1 MFESVV
7 VSVDLEQRELVPK
20 LFVAARANLNP
31 DSGTLHVVAVV
42 QRFQSALVG
51 SFFPK
56 DFEAK
61 LLAKATQQLDEL
73 VNAQELDGIT
83 PHPHIAHG
91 TIYEEII
98 HVADQ
103 VGAELIVIAA
113 SGSDRKD
120 FLLGPHAARVARH
133 AKQSVMVIRG

>member
-1 MFESVV
+1 MFDSVV

-20 LFVAARANLNP
+20 LFAAARANLNAN
-31 DSGTLHVVAVV
+31 GTLHVVAVV

-51 SFFPK
+51 SFFPQ

-61 LLAKATQQLDEL
+61 LLAKATEQLNEL
-73 VNAQELDGIT
+73 VSQQSLGGIT
-83 PHPHIAHG
+83 PHAHVAHG

-98 HVADQ
+98 RVADR
-103 VGAELIVIAA
+103 VGAELIVLAA